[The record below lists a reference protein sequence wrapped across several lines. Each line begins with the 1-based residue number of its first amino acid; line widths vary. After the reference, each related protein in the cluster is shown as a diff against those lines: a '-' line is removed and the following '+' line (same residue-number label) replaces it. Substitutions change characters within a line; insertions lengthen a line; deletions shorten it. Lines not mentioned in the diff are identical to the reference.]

1 MQGLMAS
8 PWALN
13 RALSQHLLAEVD
25 AGVPRV
31 MGWQILHKVRI
42 SSACSLSTRRP
53 QCLQH
58 HYLAMLDVT
67 EPTTSMVIKIT
78 FILQVE
84 YLLFKMLRSRSASD
98 LGFFFFFKPW
108 ILEYLHCTY

>member
-1 MQGLMAS
+1 MAS

-98 LGFFFFFKPW
+98 LGLFFFCFFFNLGFW
-108 ILEYLHCTY
+108 NICTVLTD